1 MWSIIHFLDENTVE
15 TVPSKWF
22 SKNKCAWPNNK
33 SKRHIA
39 DQSDPIPQCF
49 KWYKAQAL
57 LTDIESFSEANRKC
71 KKALYT
77 TNVSS
82 TETENDEVMNK
93 NQKKPKEMLQYNL
106 TKRKKIKLT
115 GYDDNDKF
123 SDNDTADDDD
133 NTVLKIPAYESDDG
147 TSTKEIVEGSN
158 NKELKKNQFSSP
170 SSNQILDKTH
180 SKIELPICKNDHQ
193 EIESFSLPAI
203 PFQ

>member
-22 SKNKCAWPNNK
+22 SKNKCAWPTNK

-39 DQSDPIPQCF
+39 DQSDPIPQYF
-49 KWYKAQAL
+49 KWYKARAL

-77 TNVSS
+77 TNLSS
-82 TETENDEVMNK
+82 TETENDEMSNK
-93 NQKKPKEMLQYNL
+93 NQKKSKEMLQYNS

-123 SDNDTADDDD
+123 SDIDTADDDD
-133 NTVLKIPAYESDDG
+133 NTVLKIPTYESG
-147 TSTKEIVEGSN
+147 KIFYFIIP
-158 NKELKKNQFSSP
+158 LKWLPYQNLFSY
-170 SSNQILDKTH
+170 T
-180 SKIELPICKNDHQ
+180 
-193 EIESFSLPAI
+193 
-203 PFQ
+203 